1 MKRVVNHEYL
11 TLKDAAANLGWSVD
25 DVFLEL
31 TQGNEN
37 SSFGNLRA
45 FALVGSDFRKNVVPN
60 YETFEALG
68 FDPENITLTDD
79 ELSSIATDDE
89 IVFEKLKKDELD
101 FKIQEMISASNE
113 LHSFQLDQDIHC
125 LIKNSIPLNMVI
137 LDTEILIKFHQ
148 SDEVALTQAYTVIE
162 DEIVRLDWNDSEEA
176 FTVNKKQ
183 LRISSDDLNI
193 FMQAQ
198 LKKLKTPK
206 NDVEL
211 TGREASPVY
220 AIIRALL
227 HKLNI
232 LEHDPELVN
241 KIMTILELSG
251 HSVDERTVNKH
262 IQKMRDSRGNRSK
275 A

>member
-1 MKRVVNHEYL
+1 LKRVVNHEYL
-11 TLKDAAANLGWSVD
+11 TLKDAAAKLGWSVD

-45 FALVGSDFRKNVVPN
+45 FGLVGSDFRKNVVPN

-68 FDPENITLTDD
+68 FDPESITLTDD

-198 LKKLKTPK
+198 LKKLKVQK
-206 NDVEL
+206 KDGEL
-211 TGREASPVY
+211 AGREASTAY

-227 HKLNI
+227 KKLEI
-232 LEHDPELVN
+232 LENDPKLVM
-241 KIMTILELSG
+241 KLVKML
-251 HSVDERTVNKH
+251 DESEIVMDPRTVARH
-262 IQKMRDSRGNRSK
+262 IQNMQNSGNYRQ
-275 A
+275 